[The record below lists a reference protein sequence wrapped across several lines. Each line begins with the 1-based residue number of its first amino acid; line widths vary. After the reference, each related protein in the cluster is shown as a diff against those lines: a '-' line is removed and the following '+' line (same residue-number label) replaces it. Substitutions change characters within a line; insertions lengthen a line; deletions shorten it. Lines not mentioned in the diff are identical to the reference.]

1 MLRLTRRAAL
11 ALIASPAFAAD
22 SGTLTFS
29 DLYDTGATSLAL
41 SPKVRG
47 LAGQSVSMRGY
58 MAPPL
63 KPESDF
69 FVLTRYPMSICPF
82 CSSEADWPSDIVVVY
97 MSAAAATLQPSQ
109 LIRVSGRL
117 EAGAQMDPHT
127 AFVSLVRIVEAEW
140 RIA

>member
-1 MLRLTRRAAL
+1 MQFSRRAAL
-11 ALIASPAFAAD
+11 SLIASPAFAAD
-22 SGTLTFS
+22 PGTLTFS
-29 DLYDTGATSLAL
+29 ELYDTGATSLAL
-41 SPKVRG
+41 SSKVRG
-47 LAGQSVSMRGY
+47 LAGQAVSMRGY

-69 FVLTRYPMSICPF
+69 FVLARYPMSICPF

-97 MSAAAATLQPSQ
+97 MSAAAAALQPSQ

-117 EAGAQMDPHT
+117 EAGAKMDPRT

-140 RIA
+140 RTA